1 MYAIATLA
9 NEKVLKDIK
18 LFLYT
23 LELWNETVPN
33 VYILCDTYIKEN
45 IQYKGKLFF
54 IDGLNKYKDYQ
65 RSTMEKMPGETTR
78 TLWEDFMCEKMN
90 LLETVHQTEKR
101 VLFCD
106 ADICFMGPLPEV
118 PEHIDIGLSKH
129 EIRVVDENRYG
140 IYNGGFV
147 FSGNSNVPI
156 LWKEATKTSRYFE
169 QAALESLT
177 KDLQVHYFPN
187 TCNYGWWRLLQGK
200 EPPTILEKQWKLFRN
215 STNCGIYINDKPLE
229 SIHTHFD
236 TNDIFTAHFNTF
248 VLNLLNKLTTLD
260 KTRKLI
266 NFLKK
271 L

>member
-1 MYAIATLA
+1 MYVIATLA
-9 NEKVLKDIK
+9 NKKAYKDIQ

-23 LELWNETVPN
+23 LELWNTTLPK
-33 VYILCDTYIKEN
+33 VYIACDNFIKEN
-45 IQYKGKLFF
+45 IKYKGDIFF
-54 IDGLNKYKDYQ
+54 FTILNDYDNLE
-65 RSTMEKMPGETTR
+65 RAIMEKMPGKYTR
-78 TLWEDFMCEKMN
+78 TLWEDLMCEKIN
-90 LLETVHQTEKR
+90 LLELVHKSENK
-101 VLFCD
+101 VLLCD

-147 FSGNSNVPI
+147 FSGNSNIPV
-156 LWKEATKTSRYFE
+156 LWKEATRTSRYFE
-169 QAALESLT
+169 QAALEELT
-177 KDLQVHYFPN
+177 KDLQVHYFPK
-187 TCNYGWWRLLQGK
+187 TTNYGWWRLLQGT
-200 EPPTILEKQWKLFRN
+200 EPKTILEKEWKLFRN
-215 STNCGIYINDKPLE
+215 STNSGIYINDKPLE

-248 VLNLLNKLTTLD
+248 VLNLLNKLTSLD

>member
-1 MYAIATLA
+1 MYAVATLGNKKA
-9 NEKVLKDIK
+9 INDLK

-23 LELWNETVPN
+23 LELWNTILPTVY
-33 VYILCDTYIKEN
+33 VLCDTFIKEN
-45 IQYKGKLFF
+45 VKYNGNIVF
-54 IDGLNKYKDYQ
+54 IDDLNKYDSYQ
-65 RSTMEKMPGETTR
+65 RNVMEKMPGKYTR

-90 LLETVHQTEKR
+90 LLETVHKTEKR

-118 PEHIDIGLSKH
+118 PEDIEVGLSKH
-129 EIRVVDENRYG
+129 EINQFDENRYG

-147 FSGNSNVPI
+147 FSGNSNVPV

-169 QAALESLT
+169 QAALEALT
-177 KDLQVHYFPN
+177 SNLKVHYFPR
-187 TCNYGWWRLLQGK
+187 TCNYGWWRLIQGS
-200 EPPTILEKQWKLFRN
+200 EPKTSLEKHWKLFRN
-215 STNCGIYINDKPLE
+215 DKNCGIYIDDAPLE

-236 TNDIFTAHFNTF
+236 TNDIHIQYFNTF
-248 VLNLLNKLTTLD
+248 VMNLLGKLKSVD

-266 NFLKK
+266 NSIKK